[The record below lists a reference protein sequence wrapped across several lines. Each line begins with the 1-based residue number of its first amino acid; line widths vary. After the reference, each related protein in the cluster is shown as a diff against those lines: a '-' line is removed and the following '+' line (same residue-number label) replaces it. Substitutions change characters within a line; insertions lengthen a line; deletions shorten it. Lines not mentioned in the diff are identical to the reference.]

1 MSKRRASPR
10 IKECL
15 GGNVAP
21 EFDEDICSY
30 YRKIYYES
38 MDCITNDTSDRFEQQ
53 DFIKYIKLENLLI
66 KAAKGDDYHAKYDD
80 VLSKYPKDFDENQFQ
95 V

>member
-1 MSKRRASPR
+1 
-10 IKECL
+10 
-15 GGNVAP
+15 
-21 EFDEDICSY
+21 
-30 YRKIYYES
+30 

-66 KAAKGDDYHAKYDD
+66 KAAKGDDYHVKYDD
-80 VLSKYPKDFDENQFQ
+80 VLSIYPKDFDENQFQ

>member
-1 MSKRRASPR
+1 
-10 IKECL
+10 
-15 GGNVAP
+15 
-21 EFDEDICSY
+21 
-30 YRKIYYES
+30 

-66 KAAKGDDYHAKYDD
+66 KAAKRDDYHAKYDD
-80 VLSKYPKDFDENQFQ
+80 VLSIYPKDFDENQFQ